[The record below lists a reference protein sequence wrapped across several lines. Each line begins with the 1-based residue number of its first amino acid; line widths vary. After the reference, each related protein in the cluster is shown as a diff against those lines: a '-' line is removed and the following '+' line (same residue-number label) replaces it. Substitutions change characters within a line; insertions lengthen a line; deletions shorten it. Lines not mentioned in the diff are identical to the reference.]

1 MRVKTDACQMQQ
13 KSLCHR
19 WTSCGRTERLILT
32 LHEKGAQQ
40 LVGGHGFD
48 LCSQVDV
55 SPNHQ
60 RCSPEPQD
68 PAERPNQQDFTPEH
82 KWIREDKYQTLM
94 LVTHLSR

>member
-1 MRVKTDACQMQQ
+1 MSNATEIILS
-13 KSLCHR
+13 SLD
-19 WTSCGRTERLILT
+19 SCGRTEKLILT

-40 LVGGHGFD
+40 LVGGHRFD

-68 PAERPNQQDFTPEH
+68 PAERPNHQDY
-82 KWIREDKYQTLM
+82 KIGKNVDQRG
-94 LVTHLSR
+94 